1 MAAALFLKD
10 TLPIVQPQ
18 ASTLPLVVKVVGF
31 IISWAT
37 SIFYLWVTNP
47 PKLISEHHA
56 FRQVRTI
63 SIVSI
68 SIFLSLIWGTL
79 GNSSGLPWLVSMA
92 MALTA
97 LGIAVFFHT
106 AEAISRLLNSGAKT
120 APIKLLFAFLLYT
133 FTISSGLT
141 SAGVFLVVI
150 LANPSNTQRG
160 TSLVAA
166 QSFNVRIHVQ
176 GQVDVRD
183 DQQVPFAQSSGQ
195 VNLGCEET
203 RQSQVIFQLPPGASL
218 VGNPIA
224 SWRNTSNLSSASA
237 SAAIQG
243 IDVVGTGSIRGLDSQ
258 NFGFVRNCPG
268 GGHGELVVSGVY
280 KSGTTHQQ
288 SKEVDLTSSVSNQTK
303 ETVWVTLPSTEAFHI
318 ESVKAVFEPAP
329 PGSSPVVLT
338 VNPTSRT
345 AESAEGKIQINLDVE
360 KNRLGLTL
368 Q

>member
-1 MAAALFLKD
+1 MTVALFLRD
-10 TLPIVQPQ
+10 VLPVVQPQ

-31 IISWAT
+31 IVSWAT

-47 PKLISEHHA
+47 PKLICEHHA

-79 GNSSGLPWLVSMA
+79 GNSNGLPWLVGMA

-97 LGIAVFFHT
+97 VGIVVFFR
-106 AEAISRLLNSGAKT
+106 AADAISRLLNSGAKT
-120 APIKLLFAFLLYT
+120 APIKLLVAFLLYT
-133 FTISSGLT
+133 FAISSGLT

-150 LANPSNTQRG
+150 LANPSNAQTG
-160 TSLVAA
+160 TSLVAP
-166 QSFNVRIHVQ
+166 QSFNVHIHVQ

-203 RQSQVIFQLPPGASL
+203 RQLQVSFQLPAGASL
-218 VGNPIA
+218 VGDPIA
-224 SWRNTSNLSSASA
+224 SWRNTSNLSSALASA
-237 SAAIQG
+237 SVEGTAI
-243 IDVVGTGSIRGLDSQ
+243 VGAGSIRGLDSQ
-258 NFGFVRNCPG
+258 NFGFVKNCPG

-303 ETVWVTLPSTEAFHI
+303 ETVWVTLPSSEAFHI
-318 ESVKAVFEPAP
+318 ESVKAVFEPTQS
-329 PGSSPVVLT
+329 GSSPVVLT
-338 VNPTSRT
+338 VSPTSKK
-345 AESAEGKIQINLDVE
+345 AESPDGKIQINLDVE
-360 KNRLGLTL
+360 KSRLGLTL
-368 Q
+368 R